1 MKDTA
6 KKIAY
11 LKGLM
16 ESMEDSPEAKI
27 LKGVLEVLGDL
38 DDGMD
43 ALDDKLV
50 DLNDYVE
57 SIDDDLSA
65 MEDGDFDGED
75 DDFDDEDY
83 DDDFEIDD
91 DPRSDRVHVVHI
103 APGGEEMLDGRLCT
117 GCKRLFLISVDDD
130 PKAEYVCPFC
140 GTRMHPEEITIG
152 NTPRIAPAE

>member
-38 DDGMD
+38 DDSMD

-57 SIDDDLSA
+57 S
-65 MEDGDFDGED
+65 
-75 DDFDDEDY
+75 
-83 DDDFEIDD
+83 
-91 DPRSDRVHVVHI
+91 
-103 APGGEEMLDGRLCT
+103 
-117 GCKRLFLISVDDD
+117 
-130 PKAEYVCPFC
+130 
-140 GTRMHPEEITIG
+140 
-152 NTPRIAPAE
+152 